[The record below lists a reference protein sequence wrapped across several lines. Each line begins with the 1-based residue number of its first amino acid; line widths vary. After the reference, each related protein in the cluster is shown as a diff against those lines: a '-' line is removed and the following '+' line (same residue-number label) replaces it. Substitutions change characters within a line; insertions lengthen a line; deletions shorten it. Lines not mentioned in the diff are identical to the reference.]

1 MNSSPEDHP
10 RPTLGRKLIL
20 TNVALLSGVL
30 LVASVSG
37 WGLLGLRETAFETVE
52 EYDEV
57 RQLEDAVRHVD
68 VAMALATRASVVS
81 PEIAVRT
88 DAARALLEG
97 FLEGQRS
104 ESHFD
109 MDHQA
114 GERGLAFAAL
124 ERLSTVKT
132 SVAERSDNLPAD
144 DATIAAGLRDA
155 EQYLSQLIEA
165 TDVASLASSAKQR
178 SRLTIGFV
186 AVSSTVLIMG
196 CVAVSVLGYR
206 GVMVPLRRLRDGAR
220 RVAHGKF
227 DQRLSVT
234 GDAEISAVARE
245 FNEMAIEL
253 DGIYRTLERRIVD
266 TSRELARSERLAS
279 VGFLA
284 AGVAHEI
291 STPLNIISGY
301 AELTRRALAN
311 LDVNGSEIDDAREA
325 LQTIV
330 QEAFRC
336 REITEQLLSLSR
348 MGEGSRSVV
357 ALKPIVDEVASM
369 VRGPVG
375 PMCGRRL
382 TVANTL
388 SDTDRVRAN
397 AAELKQVLLNLLSN
411 AVEATAI
418 RGGAI
423 ELNARRSG
431 DLAMIEVHD
440 DGIGID
446 SAKIELVFEP
456 FYSARSAGRQ
466 GVGLGLSISSAIV
479 QAHGGTLSV
488 ASGGVG
494 QGATFTV
501 KIPVLAGGARRGP

>member
-1 MNSSPEDHP
+1 MNSTPDEQP

-20 TNVALLSGVL
+20 TNVALLAGVL
-30 LVASVSG
+30 LVAIVSG

-57 RQLEDAVRHVD
+57 RLLEDAVRHVD
-68 VAMALATRASVVS
+68 VAVALATRATSAP
-81 PEIAVRT
+81 PETRERI
-88 DAARALLEG
+88 DAARVLLEG
-97 FLEGQRS
+97 FLEGQQS
-104 ESHFD
+104 DSHFD
-109 MDHQA
+109 AGHQVS
-114 GERGLAFAAL
+114 ERDLASATL
-124 ERLSTVKT
+124 ERLSAADAAVI
-132 SVAERSDNLPAD
+132 ERSGRAPSSD
-144 DATIAAGLRDA
+144 DAIADALRDA
-155 EQYLSQLIEA
+155 EDYLTQLIEA
-165 TDVASLASSAKQR
+165 TDVASLASSAKRR

-186 AVSSTVLIMG
+186 ALSSTVLIMG
-196 CVAVSVLGYR
+196 CVAVSILGYR
-206 GVMVPLRRLRDGAR
+206 GVMIPLRRLRDGTRRIAR
-220 RVAHGKF
+220 GEF

-253 DGIYRTLERRIVD
+253 DGIYRTLERRIVE

-301 AELTRRALAN
+301 AELTRRSLAN
-311 LDVNGSEIDDAREA
+311 LDVNGTEIDDAREA

-348 MGEGSRSVV
+348 MGEGSRSAV
-357 ALKPIVDEVASM
+357 ALKPLVDEVASM
-369 VRGPVG
+369 VRGPAG
-375 PMCGRRL
+375 PMCDRRL
-382 TVANTL
+382 TVTNSL
-388 SDTDRVRAN
+388 RDTDRVKAN
-397 AAELKQVLLNLLSN
+397 PAELKQVLLNLLSN

-423 ELNARRSG
+423 ELHARFSG
-431 DLAMIEVHD
+431 DFAFVDIRD
-440 DGIGID
+440 DGVGID
-446 SAKIELVFEP
+446 AAKIELVFEP

-479 QAHGGTLSV
+479 QAHGGALTV
-488 ASGGVG
+488 ASVGVG
-494 QGATFTV
+494 HGATFTI
-501 KIPVLAGGARRGP
+501 KIPLLQGVVQRGP